1 MNREINKIVIHC
13 SATPEGK
20 DYTVEQIRQWHL
32 DRGWR
37 DIGYHIIVYR
47 DGTVHQGRSDNQ
59 IGAGVRGH
67 NKDSI
72 HICYI
77 GGVESKKVDKKWIPK
92 DTRTDEQKDALIE
105 ICNYHKN
112 LHPKANILGH
122 RDFKGVTKA
131 CPSFDALNEY
141 CCITNKFDHLDLD
154 KFEC

>member
-1 MNREINKIVIHC
+1 MREINNIVIHC

-37 DIGYHIIVYR
+37 DIGYHTIVYR
-47 DGTVHQGRSDNQ
+47 DGTVHQGRSDEQ

-77 GGVESKKVDKKWIPK
+77 GGVESKKVNGKWKAK
-92 DTRTDEQKDALIE
+92 DTRTDEQKEALIDM
-105 ICNYHKN
+105 CNYYKN
-112 LHPKANILGH
+112 LHPKAKILGH
-122 RDFKGVTKA
+122 RDFEGVTKA
-131 CPSFDALNEY
+131 CPSFDALTEY
-141 CCITNKFDHLDLD
+141 IGITEKFNHLDLSGRQ
-154 KFEC
+154 E